1 MYLRLVFLF
10 IVKCTCFS
18 HNKYDKL
25 KQHAISNGA
34 VISNLINI
42 YSSSSSSSAHYVS
55 TSHIPSNTTI
65 LSIPYSLFINTNTTL
80 PFLTKLQK
88 RLYTSLSSFY
98 LNNTSSTTSLTS
110 LPSNSITNLPL
121 RVNEI
126 FLSYLQST
134 CIPNHHKKKPNK
146 LFKHF
151 KHFFNLHS
159 QSEVDSFPIH
169 YTTEQ
174 MQLLVNTSL
183 GSQIELTKQSL
194 EDEAITIKELLST
207 NTSSAAS
214 TLFNYEEYYKY
225 RVLTIAKGVYL
236 NDDIHLIPF
245 IDLFMTHPVDYNL
258 QYEYDNETQMLNVI
272 TVKDIMK
279 GENAVLQ
286 GYNVSNLFSLLFYG
300 KTFGKEGDYLDKYMI
315 PVVHKL
321 WVIERENA
329 DDDDEY
335 DEEGGDVFYDMVDLG
350 KDDWYVEALGKYKTL
365 CKVIGKAVN
374 DLNAYKLMYEN
385 FNMFMYDYTYV
396 KDYMY
401 DKEFFTK
408 TDALNVK
415 RVINT
420 EKALLHNRI
429 AHVERMIKELSKHK
443 YNNNNNVGVN
453 EDDL

>member
-10 IVKCTCFS
+10 IVKCMCFS

-42 YSSSSSSSAHYVS
+42 ASSSSSHYVS
-55 TSHIPSNTTI
+55 TSHIPSNTTL
-65 LSIPYSLFINTNTTL
+65 LSIPYSLFININTTL

-88 RLYTSLSSFY
+88 QLYTSLSSFY
-98 LNNTSSTTSLTS
+98 LNNTSSTTSLTT
-110 LPSNSITNLPL
+110 LPNNDITNLPL

-134 CIPNHHKKKPNK
+134 SIPNNHHKKKPNK

-159 QSEVDSFPIH
+159 QSELDAFPIH
-169 YTTEQ
+169 YTTDQ

-194 EDEAITIKELLST
+194 EDEAITIKELLSS
-207 NTSSAAS
+207 NTSSSTAS
-214 TLFNYEEYYKY
+214 ALFNYEEYYKY

-245 IDLFMTHPVDYNL
+245 IDLFMTHPVDYNV

-279 GENAVLQ
+279 GENVVLQ
-286 GYNVSNLFSLLFYG
+286 GYKVSNLFSLLFYG

-321 WVIERENA
+321 WVIERENV
-329 DDDDEY
+329 DDDED
-335 DEEGGDVFYDMVDLG
+335 DEEEEGDVFYDMVDLG
-350 KDDWYVEALGKYKTL
+350 KDDWYVEALDKYKTL
-365 CKVIGKAVN
+365 CKVIGKEVN

-385 FNMFMYDYTYV
+385 FNMFMIDYAYV

-408 TDALNVK
+408 SDALNVK
-415 RVINT
+415 RVVNT
-420 EKALLHNRI
+420 EKALLRDRI
-429 AHVERMIKELSKHK
+429 AYVERMIKELSKYK
-443 YNNNNNVGVN
+443 RNNNVVVN

>member
-10 IVKCTCFS
+10 IVKCICFS

-25 KQHAISNGA
+25 KQHAISNSA

-42 YSSSSSSSAHYVS
+42 SSSAHYVS

-88 RLYTSLSSFY
+88 LLYTSLSSFY
-98 LNNTSSTTSLTS
+98 LNNTSTTTSLTS
-110 LPSNSITNLPL
+110 LPNNNITNLPL

-134 CIPNHHKKKPNK
+134 SIPNHHKKKPNK

-169 YTTEQ
+169 YTTDQ

-194 EDEAITIKELLST
+194 EDEAITIKELLS
-207 NTSSAAS
+207 NITSSTAS
-214 TLFNYEEYYKY
+214 TSFNYEEYYKY

-279 GENAVLQ
+279 GENVVLK
-286 GYNVSNLFSLLFYG
+286 GYKVSNLYSLLFYG

-321 WVIERENA
+321 WVIERENT
-329 DDDDEY
+329 DDDDDY

-350 KDDWYVEALGKYKTL
+350 KNDWYVEALDKYKTL

-385 FNMFMYDYTYV
+385 FNMFMIDYTYV

-420 EKALLHNRI
+420 EKALLRDRI
-429 AHVERMIKELSKHK
+429 THVERMINELSKYKH
-443 YNNNNNVGVN
+443 NNNVVVN